1 MFWKRFLSVLRLG
14 FLSLVF
20 IALAAPEWPDF
31 ADPRYQIETI
41 VGNRSFDFVVWEI
54 KALWAKGQEF
64 LVNGDNY
71 IDDEERTALVLEYLA
86 LVGEVRDKERE
97 VETIYTDPKITDPD
111 SASSDLRQEIETKR
125 AELEELQPLA
135 ESILQEQIA
144 TVLIQEDFDIFGSAW
159 PPVQTH
165 ITPLPMILVVSPRDE
180 IRQVFNI
187 SLAHGLTVDT
197 QEEIEAA
204 VFQNVDH
211 AALVVPIGGVG
222 IFPSMVVERRN
233 INVLTNTIAHE
244 WAHHWLSLH
253 PLGLS
258 YSADADLRT
267 INETVASIVG
277 DEIGAKVIEQFYP
290 QYTPVESAEVA
301 EPLDDS
307 EESEQFDINQELA
320 ETRNQVDKLLI
331 DGAVSEAEEYMEE
344 RRQYFWDNG
353 HRIRKI
359 NQAFFAFFGAYA
371 DVPGEQGDDPIGPA
385 ILAVRED
392 SASLREFLN
401 RMGSITSSEAL
412 QNEAALASE

>member
-1 MFWKRFLSVLRLG
+1 MFWKRFLSVLQLG

-71 IDDEERTALVLEYLA
+71 IDDEERTSLVLDYLA
-86 LVGEVRDKERE
+86 LVGEVRDNERE

-125 AELEELQPLA
+125 AELEKIQPLA

-144 TVLIQEDFDIFGSAW
+144 AVLIQEGFDIFGSAW

-187 SLAHGLTVDT
+187 SLNHGLTIDT
-197 QEEIEAA
+197 QEEIEAS
-204 VFQNVDH
+204 VFQDVNH
-211 AALVVPIGGVG
+211 SALVVPIGGVG

-233 INVLTNTIAHE
+233 INGLTNTIAHE

-258 YSADADLRT
+258 YSANTDLRT

-290 QYTPVESAEVA
+290 QYAPVESAEVP

-320 ETRNQVDKLLI
+320 ETRNQVDRLLA

-371 DVPGEQGDDPIGPA
+371 DTPGEQGDDPIGPA
-385 ILAVRED
+385 ILAIRED
-392 SASLREFLN
+392 STSLREFLD
-401 RMGSITSSEAL
+401 RIGSVTSSEAL

>member
-1 MFWKRFLSVLRLG
+1 MSVLRLG

-290 QYTPVESAEVA
+290 QYTPVESADVA

>member
-290 QYTPVESAEVA
+290 QYTPVESADVA

-412 QNEAALASE
+412 QNVAALASE